1 MNASKIEEGKIYE
14 VKVGKN
20 TTAMRVAKIE
30 HRINGQIVFDCMNVK
45 TNKRATVS
53 DAKRFVREI
62 KAKDETAKKS
72 KTEKP
77 VVETKLANEKLSGLN
92 AAYKILVEEARPMK
106 VKEITE
112 LAIQRGYCDLP
123 GATPSATISSAIQRE
138 IKVKQEASRFV
149 KIDKGMFAAR

>member
-1 MNASKIEEGKIYE
+1 E
-14 VKVGKN
+14 
-20 TTAMRVAKIE
+20 R
-30 HRINGQIVFDCMNVK
+30 RINGQIVFDCMNVK

-62 KAKDETAKKS
+62 KAKDEMPKTAKM
-72 KTEKP
+72 TT
-77 VVETKLANEKLSGLN
+77 ETKPTNEKLSGLN

-112 LAIQRGYCDLP
+112 LAMQRGYCDLP

-138 IKVKQEASRFV
+138 IKAKQEASRFV
-149 KIDKGMFAAR
+149 KTDKGLFAAR

>member
-1 MNASKIEEGKIYE
+1 MNANKIEEGKIYE

-30 HRINGQIVFDCMNVK
+30 RRINGQVVFDCMNVK

-62 KAKDETAKKS
+62 KAKDETVKKL
-72 KTEKP
+72 KVEKRTS
-77 VVETKLANEKLSGLN
+77 ETKPDGEKLSGIN

-112 LAIQRGYCDLP
+112 LAIERGYCNLP

-138 IKVKQEASRFV
+138 IKAKQETSRFI

>member
-14 VKVGKN
+14 VKIGKN
-20 TTAMRVAKIE
+20 VTAMRVAKIE
-30 HRINGQIVFDCMNVK
+30 RRINGQIVFDCMNVK

-62 KAKDETAKKS
+62 KAKDEKPTAES
-72 KTEKP
+72 KTG
-77 VVETKLANEKLSGLN
+77 EKLSGLN

-112 LAIQRGYCDLP
+112 LAMQRGYCDLP

-138 IKVKQEASRFV
+138 IKAKQEASRFV
-149 KIDKGMFAAR
+149 KTDKGLFAAR

>member
-1 MNASKIEEGKIYE
+1 MNANKIEEGKIYE

-30 HRINGQIVFDCMNVK
+30 RRINGQVVFDCMNVK

-62 KAKDETAKKS
+62 KAKDETVKKL
-72 KTEKP
+72 KVEKRTS
-77 VVETKLANEKLSGLN
+77 ETKPDGEKLSGIN

-112 LAIQRGYCDLP
+112 LAMQRGYCDLP

-138 IKVKQEASRFV
+138 IKAKLEASRFV
-149 KIDKGMFAAR
+149 KTDKGMFAAR